1 VAEKK
6 KILLVDD
13 EEGIQL
19 LYREEFEEEGFIVD
33 SAYNGD
39 KALELF
45 KEKQPDLV
53 ILDMIMPS
61 GLDGLETYREMIR
74 IRPGQKA
81 IITSGFSESD
91 RVRELQQLGAGKYL
105 AKPYTLEQLCI
116 AIRKALNKKNL
127 NP

>member
-1 VAEKK
+1 VD
-6 KILLVDD
+6 LL
-13 EEGIQL
+13 
-19 LYREEFEEEGFIVD
+19 
-33 SAYNGD
+33 
-39 KALELF
+39 
-45 KEKQPDLV
+45 

-116 AIRKALNKKNL
+116 AIRKALNKKT
-127 NP
+127 